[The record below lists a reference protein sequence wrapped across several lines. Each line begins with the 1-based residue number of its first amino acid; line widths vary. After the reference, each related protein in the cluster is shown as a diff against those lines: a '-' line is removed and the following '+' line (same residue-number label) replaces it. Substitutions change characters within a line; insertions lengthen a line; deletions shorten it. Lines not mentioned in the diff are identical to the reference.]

1 MIEDT
6 RRPDGE
12 PESDEPIFR
21 IDEPA
26 PPQTEPVLPADT
38 EPESFQDTASDPP
51 ADEWRADSEAAFGE
65 PVFGQDD
72 PYPEQTEPEFSTVPK
87 PEPSADSETDFSTD
101 SEPNFPPET
110 GPYPSLDVEIEPGA
124 DEPVFAADGEPAE
137 LPSPAP
143 YQESHDSSGESFLTD
158 APAFEMVSGGALEE
172 ESVVEEFEE
181 QTFATSQPP
190 QETEWAN
197 IAPDADSTAEPLPEK
212 EYALFDETPAAD
224 VAARSAPRRRLGR
237 TGPVWV
243 IGGIVLVVIAGL
255 VWLAISRLTGQP
267 NDSSQAVSEP
277 TVQQVEAVA
286 PTPASPTATTGPTP
300 TTAPVRLPIGANVMV
315 ADTDGQGVN
324 LREEPGRFGTF
335 VTVLA
340 EGTVLAVLPAE
351 PEDEEYP
358 AVADGHLWYR
368 MRVIA
373 EEGEE
378 PLQGWSASDF
388 FVVVE
393 Q

>member
-12 PESDEPIFR
+12 AESDEPIFR

-26 PPQTEPVLPADT
+26 PPQTEPVFPADT
-38 EPESFQDTASDPP
+38 EPESFQDTEWDPP
-51 ADEWRADSEAAFGE
+51 ADAWRADSEAAFGE
-65 PVFGQDD
+65 PVFSQDD
-72 PYPEQTEPEFSTVPK
+72 PSPAQTEPEFSTVPE

-101 SEPNFPPET
+101 SEPSFPSET
-110 GPYPSLDVEIEPGA
+110 GPCPSLDMEIEPGA
-124 DEPVFAADGEPAE
+124 DDPVFATDGEPAE
-137 LPSPAP
+137 LQSPAP
-143 YQESHDSSGESFLTD
+143 YQGSHEPSGESFLTE
-158 APAFEMVSGGALEE
+158 APAFEMVSGGALEDE
-172 ESVVEEFEE
+172 PVAGEFEE
-181 QTFATSQPP
+181 QTFAPSQPTE
-190 QETEWAN
+190 ETEWAN
-197 IAPDADSTAEPLPEK
+197 ISPDADSTAEPLSEK

-224 VAARSAPRRRLGR
+224 VAARPAPRRRLGR

-243 IGGIVLVVIAGL
+243 IGGFAFVVIAGL
-255 VWLAISRLTGQP
+255 VWLAFSRLTGQP
-267 NDSSQAVSEP
+267 DDSSQTVSEP
-277 TVQQVEAVA
+277 TVQQIEAVA
-286 PTPASPTATTGPTP
+286 PTSASPSATPGPTP
-300 TTAPVRLPIGANVMV
+300 TKAPVRLPIGANVIV
-315 ADTDGQGVN
+315 GDTDGEGVN
-324 LREEPGRFGTF
+324 LRKEPGRFGTI
-335 VTVLA
+335 VAVLA

-373 EEGEE
+373 EEGED